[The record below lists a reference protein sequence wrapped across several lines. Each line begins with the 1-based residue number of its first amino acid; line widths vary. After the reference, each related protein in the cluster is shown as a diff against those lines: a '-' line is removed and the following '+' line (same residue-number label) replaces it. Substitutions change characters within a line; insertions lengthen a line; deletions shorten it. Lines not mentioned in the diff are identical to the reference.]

1 MQTLTP
7 PRSVAGRTLTL
18 ILAVI
23 AIGLVSGCRTGS
35 AARPSSGKSAPSKT
49 SAFSGLG
56 TWVDVYDYGPKFQSS
71 PSAAPALTVDSVD
84 DMARLGVKTIYLQA
98 AQDDTRSEGML
109 ADRDLV
115 SGFLRRAHGRGVK
128 VVAWYL
134 PHFADAERDLRY
146 VRALAHYR
154 SHGQRFD
161 GIALDIEWTS
171 DVPDPVARNRALIDL
186 AHRARRVVTGVPLGA
201 IVLEPVLIEDVN
213 RNYWPDFPWRAL
225 RQDFDVWLPMSYWT
239 NRSTASGW
247 KDAVRYVQ
255 ENVKRVRTD
264 LHDPNASVHVIGGIA
279 DHVEPREYTDFVAAA
294 KQSRAIGWSV
304 YDYVT
309 TSSSAWTRLRG

>member
-1 MQTLTP
+1 MRTVASRRRSGRIVRVLT
-7 PRSVAGRTLTL
+7 GGLLTG
-18 ILAVI
+18 A
-23 AIGLVSGCRTGS
+23 LVSACGGTATERSATSTRT
-35 AARPSSGKSAPSKT
+35 RLNV
-49 SAFSGLG
+49 SAFAGLG
-56 TWVDVYDYGPKFQSS
+56 TWVDVYDYGPRFQSS

-134 PHFADAERDLRY
+134 PHFADVDRDLRY
-146 VRALAHYR
+146 VSALAHYR

-186 AHRARRVVTGVPLGA
+186 AQRARRIVTGVPLAA

-213 RNYWPDFPWRAL
+213 RNYWPDFPWREL
-225 RQDFDVWLPMSYWT
+225 RNDFEVWLPMSYWT
-239 NRSTASGW
+239 NRSPASGW
-247 KDAVRYVQ
+247 KDAFRYVQ
-255 ENVKRVRTD
+255 ENVRRVRAD
-264 LHDPNASVHVIGGIA
+264 LHDSRATVHVVGGIA
-279 DHVEPREYTDFVAAA
+279 DHAEPREYARFVAAA
-294 KQSRAIGWSV
+294 KQSHAVGWSI

-309 TSSSAWTRLRG
+309 TSSSAWPRLRG

>member
-1 MQTLTP
+1 MRRVASQQRSRRIVRAFTGAVLTGALLSACGGTATE
-7 PRSVAGRTLTL
+7 RSVTNTQ
-18 ILAVI
+18 
-23 AIGLVSGCRTGS
+23 T
-35 AARPSSGKSAPSKT
+35 RPKV
-49 SAFSGLG
+49 SAFAGLG

-71 PSAAPALTVDSVD
+71 PRAAPSLTADSVD

-98 AQDDTRSEGML
+98 AQDDTRSDGLL
-109 ADRDLV
+109 ADRDVV
-115 SGFLRRAHGRGVK
+115 SGFLRRAHRREVK

-134 PHFADAERDLRY
+134 PHFADVDRDLRY
-146 VRALAHYR
+146 VRALARYR

-225 RQDFDVWLPMSYWT
+225 RKDFDVWLPMSYWT

-247 KDAVRYVQ
+247 KDAFRYVQ

-264 LHDPNASVHVIGGIA
+264 LHEPHARVHAIGGIA
-279 DHVEPREYTDFVAAA
+279 DRAEPREYTNFIAAA
-294 KQSRAIGWSV
+294 KQSGAIGWSV

-309 TSSSAWTRLRG
+309 TSSSAWPRLRG